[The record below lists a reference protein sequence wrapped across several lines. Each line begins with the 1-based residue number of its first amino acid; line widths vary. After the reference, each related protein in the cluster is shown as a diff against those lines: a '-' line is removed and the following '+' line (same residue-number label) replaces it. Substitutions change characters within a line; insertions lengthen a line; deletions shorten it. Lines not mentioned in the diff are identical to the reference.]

1 MSPPGA
7 TRRLAGAPDA
17 FIKAHRSQSTVHFS
31 SVLTQKDIHT
41 FIISL
46 PKDRPRREYLG
57 NQLEKLGVPFSI
69 VNAVHGASLSAEELD
84 ASYDRKKALDLFNR
98 ELSKGEI
105 GCALSHITIY
115 RKMVAE
121 NIPYALV
128 LEDDANILDEDLSAT
143 LAKLAQLHPA
153 HKPAAVLLS
162 HVERYNANKKVPLD
176 DKRTVYE
183 AYRGC
188 CAHAYFITNAA
199 AEILARQLYPAY
211 VVADKWE
218 YFQEYFIAVNA
229 LVPYSIGLTS
239 ASLSSSID
247 AQGERIKKLKNRRS
261 FMYYMKRL
269 YSQLVYSIRS
279 RPFIRIEYQ
288 DKSGLDLQ

>member
-1 MSPPGA
+1 V
-7 TRRLAGAPDA
+7 T
-17 FIKAHRSQSTVHFS
+17 
-31 SVLTQKDIHT
+31 TQNDIHT

-46 PKDRPRREYLG
+46 PKDRNRREYLG
-57 NQLEKLGVPFSI
+57 SQLEKLDVPFSI
-69 VNAVHGASLSAEELD
+69 VNAVHGAALSADELA
-84 ASYDRKKALDLFNR
+84 ASYDRKKALRLFNR

-115 RKMVAE
+115 KKMVAE

-128 LEDDANILDEDLSAT
+128 LEDDANILDEDLAAT

-153 HKPAAVLLS
+153 QTPAAVLLS
-162 HVERYNANKKVPLD
+162 HVERYNANQKVQLD
-176 DKRTVYE
+176 QNRCVYE
-183 AYRGC
+183 AYRGV
-188 CAHAYFITNAA
+188 CAHGYFITKAA

-218 YFQEYFIAVNA
+218 YFQENFIAVNA
-229 LVPYSIGLTS
+229 LVPYAIGLTS

-247 AQGERIKKLKNRRS
+247 AQGERVKKVRNSRS
-261 FMYYMKRL
+261 YMYYMRRL

-279 RPFIRIEYQ
+279 RPFVRVEYQ
-288 DKSGLDLQ
+288 EKSALDLQ